1 MQNSTE
7 HCERTEESKL
17 RYSQTNHQKRPPTLR
32 RRVKRWVNRHFA
44 YIFVGLVFLL
54 GILAGA
60 VIACT
65 IQPTA
70 STADK
75 PAVTSSEPRSEAVGK
90 STTFVDLS
98 DEISVEPTATQSAAE
113 STPAWEPDAADV
125 EMLAKLIWGEARG
138 IPSTTEK
145 AAVVWCVLNRVD
157 SPKYPDTVAEVV
169 TQRHQFVGYKASNPT
184 TEEFMEIARD
194 VLVRWHSEKNGTS
207 EVGRVLPK
215 DYLYFTGDGARN
227 YFTAEWSS
235 SAAEYGWTLPSPY
248 GT

>member
-1 MQNSTE
+1 M
-7 HCERTEESKL
+7 
-17 RYSQTNHQKRPPTLR
+17 
-32 RRVKRWVNRHFA
+32 KRWVNRHFA
-44 YIFVGLVFLL
+44 YIFVGIVFLL
-54 GILAGA
+54 GILAGV
-60 VIACT
+60 VIACVM
-65 IQPTA
+65 QPSA
-70 STADK
+70 SAADK
-75 PAVTSSEPRSEAVGK
+75 PEITTSKPKNEVTGSPS
-90 STTFVDLS
+90 TFVDLS
-98 DEISVEPTATQSAAE
+98 DEISVEPAE
-113 STPAWEPDAADV
+113 PTPAWEPEAEDA

-138 IPSTTEK
+138 INSTTEK

-157 SPKYPDTVAEVV
+157 SPKYPDTVADVV
-169 TQRHQFVGYKASNPT
+169 TQRHQFVGYKASNPA

-207 EVGRVLPK
+207 DVGRVLPK

>member
-1 MQNSTE
+1 M
-7 HCERTEESKL
+7 H
-17 RYSQTNHQKRPPTLR
+17 HQKRPPTLR
-32 RRVKRWVNRHFA
+32 RRVKHWVNRHFA
-44 YIFVGLVFLL
+44 YIFVGFVFLI

-70 STADK
+70 SAADE
-75 PAVTSSEPRSEAVGK
+75 PAIPTSEPKGWDVEE
-90 STTFVDLS
+90 LS
-98 DEISVEPTATQSAAE
+98 AL
-113 STPAWEPDAADV
+113 WEPEAADV

-157 SPKYPDTVAEVV
+157 SPKYADTVAEVV
-169 TQRHQFVGYKASNPT
+169 TQSHQFVGYKASNPT

-194 VLVRWHSEKNGTS
+194 VLIRWHAEKNGTS
-207 EVGRVLPK
+207 DVGRVLPK

-227 YFTAEWSS
+227 YFTTEWSS
-235 SAAEYGWTLPSPY
+235 SAAEYDWTLPTPY

>member
-1 MQNSTE
+1 MQ
-7 HCERTEESKL
+7 
-17 RYSQTNHQKRPPTLR
+17 YSQTRRQKRQPTLR

-44 YIFVGLVFLL
+44 CIFVGIVFML
-54 GILAGA
+54 GILAGV
-60 VIACT
+60 VIACVM
-65 IQPTA
+65 QPSA
-70 STADK
+70 SAADK
-75 PAVTSSEPRSEAVGK
+75 PEIATSKPKDEAAESP
-90 STTFVDLS
+90 STFADLS
-98 DEISVEPTATQSAAE
+98 DEISVKPAAPQSVAEP
-113 STPAWEPDAADV
+113 TPAWEPETADV

-157 SPKYPDTVAEVV
+157 SPKYPDTVTEVV
-169 TQRHQFVGYKASNPT
+169 TQNHQFVGYKASNPA

-207 EVGRVLPK
+207 DVGRVLPK

>member
-1 MQNSTE
+1 M
-7 HCERTEESKL
+7 
-17 RYSQTNHQKRPPTLR
+17 RYLQTHHQSPKRPPTLR
-32 RRVKRWVNRHFA
+32 RRMKRWLNRHFA
-44 YIFVGLVFLL
+44 YIFVGIVFLL

-65 IQPTA
+65 VQPVASASDKTA
-70 STADK
+70 AAT
-75 PAVTSSEPRSEAVGK
+75 SEPKSGAVDK
-90 STTFVDLS
+90 SSTLV
-98 DEISVEPTATQSAAE
+98 DEISAEPVASQRDGE
-113 STPAWEPDAADV
+113 PTPAWEPEVEDV

-169 TQRHQFVGYKASNPT
+169 TQRHQFVGYKTSNPA
-184 TEEFMEIARD
+184 TEEFIEIARD
-194 VLVRWHSEKNGTS
+194 VLVRWYSEKNGTS
-207 EVGRVLPK
+207 DVGRVLPK
-215 DYLYFTGDGARN
+215 DYLYFTGDGVRN

-235 SAAEYGWTLPSPY
+235 SAVKYGWTLPSPY